1 VRVLLTGANGQVGW
15 ELRRSLTSIGDVLA
29 MDRPTC
35 DLSRP
40 PDLPAIIQDAKPDI
54 IVNAAAF
61 TAVDKAEKEE
71 ELATLV
77 NGTAVGVMAEEAR
90 SLGALLIH
98 YSTDY
103 VFDGTKD
110 SPYTEDD
117 PPNPINAYGRSKLA
131 GERAIGQ
138 SGSDYLILRICWVF
152 AARGHNFLLTI
163 LRLARERNE
172 LSIVADQIGAPTWA
186 RHIADATALIVQ
198 RACRERAKAD
208 FASGILNVAA
218 GGETNWCGFA
228 QAIVD
233 QAMTHGL
240 LRNRPNVHPIA
251 SSDYPRP
258 AARPKNSRFAGE
270 RLRKRFGITL
280 AEWQQGLALCMQ
292 DEALIGHESHQ
303 A

>member
-15 ELRRSLTSIGDVLA
+15 ELRRSLSSIGDVVA
-29 MDRPTC
+29 TDRPAC

-40 PDLPAIIQDAKPDI
+40 QDLCDIIRNTKPAI
-54 IVNAAAF
+54 IVNAAAY

-90 SLGALLIH
+90 RLGALFIH

-131 GERAIGQ
+131 GERLIGQ
-138 SGSDYLILRICWVF
+138 SASDYLILRACWVF

-163 LRLARERNE
+163 LRLARERSE

-186 RHIADATALIVQ
+186 RHIADATAVILQ
-198 RACRERAKAD
+198 RACRERAEAD

-218 GGETNWCGFA
+218 TGETSWCGFA
-228 QAIVD
+228 QTIVD
-233 QAMTHGL
+233 QAMTRGL
-240 LRNRPNVHPIA
+240 LRNRPKVRPIA
-251 SSDYPRP
+251 STDYPLP
-258 AARPKNSRFAGE
+258 AARPKNSCFAVE

-280 AEWQQGLALCMQ
+280 AEWQQGLALCLQ
-292 DEALIGHESHQ
+292 DKALTG
-303 A
+303 

>member
-1 VRVLLTGANGQVGW
+1 MRVLLTGANGQVGW
-15 ELRRSLTSIGDVLA
+15 ELRRSLSSIGDVLA
-29 MDRPTC
+29 MNRPAC

-40 PDLPAIIQDAKPDI
+40 QDLRDIIRNAKPAI
-54 IVNAAAF
+54 IVNAAAY

-77 NGTAVGVMAEEAR
+77 NGTAVGAMAEEAR
-90 SLGALLIH
+90 RLGALLIH

-103 VFDGTKD
+103 VFDGTKN
-110 SPYTEDD
+110 SAYTEDD

-131 GERAIGQ
+131 GERLIGQ
-138 SGSDYLILRICWVF
+138 SGSDYLILRTCWVF

-186 RHIADATALIVQ
+186 RHLADATALIVQ
-198 RACRERAKAD
+198 RACRERSKAD

-218 GGETNWCGFA
+218 AGETSWCGFA

-240 LRNRPNVHPIA
+240 LRNRPKVRPIA
-251 SSDYPRP
+251 TSDYPLP
-258 AARPKNSRFAGE
+258 AARPKNSRFAAE
-270 RLRKRFGITL
+270 RLRKRFGIAL
-280 AEWQQGLALCMQ
+280 AEWQQGLALCLQ
-292 DEALIGHESHQ
+292 DKALTG
-303 A
+303 